1 MENTKELLDKAT
13 VAARLSEAIVKYI
26 QGGGDALIA
35 PKDFLVIILGIAED
49 DANAIIARA
58 TTATAAV
65 TSEGEAKKTEDATKV
80 VIPDGDLPE
89 YWTINE
95 KRVFSKLKEIPGGNA
110 IMLPS
115 SLIPAFEFEK

>member
-1 MENTKELLDKAT
+1 MEHTKELLDKAT
-13 VAARLSEAIVKYI
+13 VAARLSEAIVKYV

-49 DANAIIARA
+49 EASAIITR
-58 TTATAAV
+58 ATAAV
-65 TSEGEAKKTEDATKV
+65 TASDGEAKKTDDATQV

-95 KRVFSKLKEIPGGNA
+95 KRKFSKLKEIPGGNA

-115 SLIPAFEFEK
+115 SLIPAFEFEE

>member
-1 MENTKELLDKAT
+1 MDHTKSLLDKAT
-13 VAARLSEAIVKYI
+13 VAARLSEAIVKYV

-35 PKDFLVIILGIAED
+35 PKDFLVLILGIAED
-49 DANAIIARA
+49 EANAIITRA

-65 TSEGEAKKTEDATKV
+65 TSEGEAKKTEDDKQL

-95 KRVFSKLKEIPGGNA
+95 KREFSKLKPIPGGNA

-115 SLIPAFEFEK
+115 SLIPAFEFEE